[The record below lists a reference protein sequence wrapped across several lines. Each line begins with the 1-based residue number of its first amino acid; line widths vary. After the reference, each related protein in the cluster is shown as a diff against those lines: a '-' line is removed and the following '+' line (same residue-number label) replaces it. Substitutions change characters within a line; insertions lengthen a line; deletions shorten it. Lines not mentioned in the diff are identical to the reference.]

1 MARLVLGF
9 RQELICCFPA
19 QQGVKALKVKRPV
32 FIIRAALIRWL
43 HQNSAVTTVLL
54 VQIALGLICCLG
66 FWWVDAALVSGALA
80 GFASAL
86 LPNGL
91 LAWQQKGAV
100 HAARLVMHSV
110 TKWVV
115 TMMLMALS
123 FGVVGADPISF
134 FVTFVIAQLSFVVAL
149 VRPQLLRSNSQ

>member
-1 MARLVLGF
+1 M
-9 RQELICCFPA
+9 
-19 QQGVKALKVKRPV
+19 KVKRPV

-43 HQNSAVTTVLL
+43 HQNGAVATVLL
-54 VQIALGLICCLG
+54 VQTALGLICCLG

>member
-1 MARLVLGF
+1 MGC
-9 RQELICCFPA
+9 RQELICGFPA

-66 FWWVDAALVSGALA
+66 FWWVDATLLSGALA

-86 LPNGL
+86 LPNCL
-91 LAWQQKGAV
+91 LAWQQKSAV

-134 FVTFVIAQLSFVVAL
+134 FVTFVIAQLSFVVAS

>member
-1 MARLVLGF
+1 MSKNWRDQSWG
-9 RQELICCFPA
+9 RQELICGFPA

-66 FWWVDAALVSGALA
+66 FWWVDATLLSGALA
-80 GFASAL
+80 GLPVHSYLIAS
-86 LPNGL
+86 GM
-91 LAWQQKGAV
+91 
-100 HAARLVMHSV
+100 AAKERGSCSTFGNAQL
-110 TKWVV
+110 TKWVA

-123 FGVVGADPISF
+123 FGVV
-134 FVTFVIAQLSFVVAL
+134 TAQSVFLS
-149 VRPQLLRSNSQ
+149 PS

>member
-1 MARLVLGF
+1 M
-9 RQELICCFPA
+9 
-19 QQGVKALKVKRPV
+19 KVKRPV

-54 VQIALGLICCLG
+54 VQIVLGLICCLG
-66 FWWVDAALVSGALA
+66 FWWAEGALFSGAVA
-80 GFASAL
+80 GFASAFV
-86 LPNGL
+86 PNGL
-91 LAWQQKGAV
+91 LAWQQKRAV

-149 VRPQLLRSNSQ
+149 VRPRLLRSNSQ

>member
-1 MARLVLGF
+1 MARPVLGCP
-9 RQELICCFPA
+9 QELICCFPA

-66 FWWVDAALVSGALA
+66 FWWVDAALLSGALA

-86 LPNGL
+86 LPNCL
-91 LAWQQKGAV
+91 LAWQQKSAV